1 MAITVTHTKVSA
13 IADDAGASAA
23 GQVLPSD
30 WNANH
35 SLSGTVD
42 VTNGGTGSST
52 ASGARTNL
60 LPSYTGNATKVL
72 AVNSGATDVE
82 WVTQSG
88 GGGGATGFEQTFMMM
103 GA

>member
-1 MAITVTHTKVSA
+1 MAITVTHAKVSS
-13 IADDAGASAA
+13 IPDDSGASAA

-42 VTNGGTGSST
+42 ITNGGTGASSAT
-52 ASGARTNL
+52 NARINL

-82 WVTQSG
+82 WVAQSG